1 MAGPKV
7 KSKLIKPGG
16 LTYAQAKIFNKIS
29 NWQTKKGIPVV
40 SLAKYISEGMPSFRR
55 YEQIYAKNKKLADKI
70 LKQRKEGMKKARV
83 KSIQRKMKKNKG
95 G

>member
-70 LKQRKEGMKKARV
+70 LKQRKEGMKKSRV
-83 KSIQRKMKKNKG
+83 KSIQRKMKKNK
-95 G
+95 

>member
-55 YEQIYAKNKKLADKI
+55 YEQIYDKNKKLADKI

>member
-1 MAGPKV
+1 MAGPKI

-16 LTYAQAKIFNKIS
+16 FTYAQAKIFNKIS

-55 YEQIYAKNKKLADKI
+55 YEQIYAKNEKLADKI
-70 LKQRKEGMKKARV
+70 LKQREKGMKKARL
-83 KSIQRKMKKNKG
+83 KSIQRKIKKG
-95 G
+95 

>member
-55 YEQIYAKNKKLADKI
+55 YEQIYSKNKKLADKI
-70 LKQRKEGMKKARV
+70 LKQIKEGMKKARV